1 MKNGDFTWYRPIADT
16 NITRK
21 MLDMNRELQIV
32 MDNHNFKR
40 DGCLKLNDKM
50 YKLYTFQNESYL
62 KKNYFDFSTTEGI
75 DLSGNFFLEYNF
87 KGNAN
92 YHNSFEE
99 QSQSY
104 FVPCVKESMT

>member
-1 MKNGDFTWYRPIADT
+1 
-16 NITRK
+16 

-50 YKLYTFQNESYL
+50 YKLYTFQNESFI
-62 KKNYFDFSTTEGI
+62 KKNYGDFYTTEGI

-87 KGNAN
+87 QTKPSCT
-92 YHNSFEE
+92 YNSNFEE
-99 QSQSY
+99 QSQNY
-104 FVPCVKESMT
+104 FIPGTKDAFT